1 MLLYA
6 YVLQQGPA
14 ETTGY
19 MIAGYSV
26 IFVVLAIYL
35 VSLYIRGQNLRRD
48 QDMLEQMEKET
59 QQ

>member
-1 MLLYA
+1 MGLYA
-6 YVLQQGPA
+6 YALQQGPA

-35 VSLYIRGQNLRRD
+35 VSLYIRGRNLRRD
-48 QDMLEQMEKET
+48 QEMLEQMEKET